1 MLDSL
6 FIASSGLNAQQTKID
21 VISNNIANVNTAG
34 YKKAKVDFA
43 DILHSQLDSSRNVN
57 DTTITTNTV
66 GAGVSASASEKI
78 FTDGGLKKTNAEL
91 DLALSGNGFFEVELK
106 DGTNAYTRTGTFKVD
121 RDGFIVDKDGNFL
134 SAMIQLPSDYER
146 VYVSL
151 DGVVSVKLP
160 DEANPVDIGQIE
172 LVSFVNPGSLQS
184 TGNNLYVTS
193 ESSGD
198 PIYGKPGDMG
208 MGVLSQGYIESS
220 NVDYLEELTELVLAQ
235 RSYEMNSKM
244 IQASDQIMGIINNL
258 YRA

>member
-34 YKKAKVDFA
+34 YKKGKVDFA
-43 DILHSQLDSSRNVN
+43 DILHSEANTSRNVN
-57 DTTITTNTV
+57 EMAVTTNTI
-66 GAGVSASASEKI
+66 GAGVSATASEKV
-78 FTDGGLKKTNAEL
+78 FTDGGLKQTNAEL
-91 DLALSGNGFFEVELK
+91 DVALSGNGFFEIELN
-106 DGTNAYTRTGTFKVD
+106 DGANAYTRTGTFKID
-121 RDGFIVDKDGNFL
+121 RDGFIVDKDGHYL

-146 VYVSL
+146 VYISF

-160 DEANPVDIGQIE
+160 DEPNPVDIGQIE

-198 PIYGKPGDMG
+198 PIYGKPGSMG

-220 NVDYLEELTELVLAQ
+220 NVDYIEELTELVLAQ

-258 YRA
+258 YKA

>member
-1 MLDSL
+1 MIDSL

-34 YKKAKVDFA
+34 YKKGKVNFA
-43 DILHSQLDSSRNVN
+43 DILNSEVN
-57 DTTITTNTV
+57 TGNNINDMAITTNSI
-66 GAGVSASASEKI
+66 GAGVSATASEKI
-78 FTDGGLKKTNAEL
+78 FTDGSLKKTNAEL
-91 DLALSGNGFFEVELK
+91 DLALSGNGFFEVELNN
-106 DGTNAYTRTGTFKVD
+106 GTNAYTRAGTFKVD
-121 RDGFIVDKDGNFL
+121 RDGFIVDKDGNYL

-146 VYVSL
+146 VYVSYE
-151 DGVVSVKLP
+151 GVVSVKLP

-220 NVDYLEELTELVLAQ
+220 NVDYIEELTELVLAQ